1 MPMNIYHIIIIPVI
15 VVVIVLLQQY
25 IGALLIIVGLC
36 LVVYATH
43 KVIKVYL
50 CALLL
55 GQWNRTTVIILCD
68 RH

>member
-1 MPMNIYHIIIIPVI
+1 MTCVCMHISIHHVFIIPVI

-43 KVIKVYL
+43 KVRYIFVPWY
-50 CALLL
+50 
-55 GQWNRTTVIILCD
+55 
-68 RH
+68 